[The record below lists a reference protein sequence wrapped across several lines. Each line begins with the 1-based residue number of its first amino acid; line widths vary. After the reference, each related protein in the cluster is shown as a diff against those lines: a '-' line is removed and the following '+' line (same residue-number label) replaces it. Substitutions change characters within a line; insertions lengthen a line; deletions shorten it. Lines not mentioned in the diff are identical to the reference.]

1 MISRALNSDGDIYFQ
16 GARSAFVSDS
26 AEVAQHV
33 STRLKF
39 FLGEWFLD
47 ENAGTPWYQSIFVKP
62 ADLAQIEI
70 NIKNRILQT
79 GGVTDLVT
87 FNMRYSPR
95 ELVVDFT
102 YTDEYGGIST
112 TVEVFNG

>member
-1 MISRALNSDGDIYFQ
+1 MIGRALNSQGDIYFE

-26 AEVAQHV
+26 LEAAQHI

-47 ENAGTPWYQSIFVKP
+47 ETAGTPWYQSIFVKP

-79 GGVTDLVT
+79 DGVTDLVT
-87 FNMRYSPR
+87 FNMRYER
-95 ELVVDFT
+95 RQLIVDFT
-102 YTDEYGGIST
+102 YTDQYGGVNT
-112 TVEVFNG
+112 MVEVFNG